1 MLQQVGFGV
10 RFIKDYNEL
19 NVLRFIKHHGPISR
33 ADISKKQHIS
43 KAGISEIVARLIE
56 QDYISETGVGDST
69 HRGGRRPILLTF
81 NQKAGYVV
89 AIEIKRSFAKSALL
103 DMNAT
108 IHDTHIVTFP
118 LGYSLDKVLKR
129 VFPVI
134 HSLLTVDWVK
144 RSRAIGL
151 GIGIPGLIDY
161 DAGCIKLSDSLK
173 SWERYPIRDKFEK
186 EFNIPTI
193 IENDVKT
200 LALGEYLF
208 GKGIE
213 HENLVNL
220 WIGDGIGAGIILNG
234 SLIRGVTASAG
245 EVGYD
250 ELGFYI
256 CDPHEFPLLYNGQ
269 KRFGDILSNRWLVSA
284 TCIAL
289 KQGYKSDLDEENIS
303 PELIVTAAEAGDKL
317 AISILKE
324 YGALLGVLCIS
335 LINTLNIELLV
346 ICGKILSNSDL
357 LLKFVREK
365 VKNDLL
371 RVPAHAVHIVSSGTK
386 ENGVVLGAAGLV
398 LEDLFHQ
405 NIINIMKYRSI
416 FKQSE
421 L

>member
-43 KAGISEIVARLIE
+43 KAGISEIVARLID
-56 QDYISETGVGDST
+56 QDYIFETGVGNST
-69 HRGGRRPILLTF
+69 NRGGRRPILLTF

-89 AIEIKRSFAKSALL
+89 AIEIKRSFAKASLI

-108 IHDTHIVTFP
+108 MHDMQVVSFP
-118 LGYSLDKVLKR
+118 LGCSLDIVLNK

-134 HSLLTVDWVK
+134 HNMLDIDWVK
-144 RSRAIGL
+144 RSKAIGL

-173 SWERYPIRDKFEK
+173 SWEKYPIRDKFEK

-200 LALGEYLF
+200 LALGECLF
-208 GKGIE
+208 GKGID

-269 KRFGDILSNRWLVSA
+269 KRFGDILSNRWLISA
-284 TCIAL
+284 TCRAL
-289 KQGYKSDLDEENIS
+289 KKGYKSNLEEKKLS
-303 PELIVTAAEAGDKL
+303 PESIVSAAENGDDL
-317 AISILKE
+317 AISILRE

-346 ICGKILSNSDL
+346 ISGKILTKSDL
-357 LLKFVREK
+357 LLKYIREK
-365 VKNDLL
+365 VNKDLL
-371 RVPAHAVHIVSSGTK
+371 RVPAHAVHIVSSTTK

-405 NIINIMKYRSI
+405 NVINIMKYRSI
-416 FKQSE
+416 FK
-421 L
+421 

>member
-10 RFIKDYNEL
+10 KFIKDYNEL

-33 ADISKKQHIS
+33 AEISKKQHIS
-43 KAGISEIVARLIE
+43 KAGISEIVARLIDQE
-56 QDYISETGVGDST
+56 YVSETGVGNST
-69 HRGGRRPILLTF
+69 ERGGRRPILLSF

-89 AIEIKRSFAKSALL
+89 AIEIKRSTAKASLL

-108 IHDTHIVTFP
+108 IHDTRLVSYPT
-118 LGYSLDKVLKR
+118 GCNMDEVLQKLL
-129 VFPVI
+129 PAI
-134 HSLLTVDWVK
+134 HELLNVEWVK
-144 RSRAIGL
+144 QSRAIGI
-151 GIGIPGLIDY
+151 GIGIPGLINY
-161 DAGCIKLSDSLK
+161 ESGCIKLSDSLK
-173 SWERYPIRDKFEK
+173 SWENFPIRERFEK

-200 LALGEYLF
+200 LALGECLF
-208 GKGIE
+208 GKGVE
-213 HENLVNL
+213 HQNLVNL

-256 CDPHEFPLLYNGQ
+256 CDVNDFPLLYNGQ
-269 KRFGDILSNRWLVSA
+269 KRFGDILSNKWLASA
-284 TCIAL
+284 ACSAL
-289 KQGYKSDLDEENIS
+289 KKGYSSELTEDKLT
-303 PELIVTAAEAGDKL
+303 PEFITSAAEKGDPL
-317 AISILKE
+317 ANSLLKE
-324 YGALLGVLCIS
+324 YGALLGILCIN

-357 LLKFVREK
+357 LLNYVQEK
-365 VKNDLL
+365 VNKDLL
-371 RVPAHAVHIVSSGTK
+371 SVPAHAVKIVSSGLK

-405 NIINIMKYRSI
+405 DVINIMKYRSI
-416 FKQSE
+416 FK
-421 L
+421 